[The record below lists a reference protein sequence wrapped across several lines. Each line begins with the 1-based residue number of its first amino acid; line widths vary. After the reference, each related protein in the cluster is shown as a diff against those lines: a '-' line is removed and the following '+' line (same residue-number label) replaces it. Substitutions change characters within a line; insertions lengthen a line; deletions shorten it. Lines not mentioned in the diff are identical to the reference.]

1 MNPSICRAR
10 DCRGADLIIVPSA
23 GAINF
28 QGRPGQSWR
37 VRVSRILLTDDDG
50 DDDDTYAGCVM
61 NRLSKTQA
69 RIPR

>member
-1 MNPSICRAR
+1 
-10 DCRGADLIIVPSA
+10 VPSA

-37 VRVSRILLTDDDG
+37 VRVSRILLTDDDDDDDDDDDG
-50 DDDDTYAGCVM
+50 DEDDTYARCVM